1 MQSFDSKDESIPL
14 YVDLLSN
21 GGFKAVFGDV
31 EYLPVDRL
39 GPVVDVNTEF
49 QYDFLCR
56 DASGA
61 VYIVEMQRYHEVYW
75 FKRCVSYASRV
86 YDRQNRKGGVY
97 DVPPVYL
104 IGLMG
109 TEINHPDKEFWR
121 DRYVSEYTFR
131 EKDCHDLLDETTV
144 IIFAEL
150 AGFSE
155 DKRIKYDNDMNDE
168 RRLRGIELACRR
180 IGYDLGADKYPVGY

>member
-1 MQSFDSKDESIPL
+1 M
-14 YVDLLSN
+14 
-21 GGFKAVFGDV
+21 
-31 EYLPVDRL
+31 DRL

-49 QYDFLCR
+49 QYDFLCC

-180 IGYDLGADKYPVGY
+180 IGYDLGADKYPVGS